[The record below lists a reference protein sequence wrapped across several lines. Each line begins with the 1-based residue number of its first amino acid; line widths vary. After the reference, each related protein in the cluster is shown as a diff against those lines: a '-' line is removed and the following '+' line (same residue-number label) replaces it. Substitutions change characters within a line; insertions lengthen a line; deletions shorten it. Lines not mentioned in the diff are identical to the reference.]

1 MKYLL
6 TPVVLAVSIG
16 AGWLVYRDSLAK
28 VEAKPAPVRKEPVAV
43 RVVGVSNRTIEDQVE
58 LVGQIAPAG
67 EFQVRARISGYIRRL
82 PAPPVVGS
90 PGRNGAVPPA
100 GSEQT
105 TVGEVASR
113 GRSGAD
119 GTGEENVAVEAADP
133 VEAAA
138 PLNRRSPEEDFVRQL
153 DVGDYVQRGQLI
165 VELES
170 SSFREAVARA
180 EAAWQVTQAQL
191 RAKLAELDQAQK
203 ELDRQVRLGRSG
215 VVTTQQREEAE
226 ATVAIA
232 TAQVELERASVS
244 QADSDRTQARIAL
257 EETKILAGQ
266 SGHVAERFV
275 GVGDLANPAD
285 PLLRIVNIETVQ
297 TVVRVAERDYPRVQV
312 GQEASISVDA
322 WPGRTF
328 RGTVVRKSPVLDP
341 ETRTGELQ
349 VEIPN
354 PDATLRPGMHARVF
368 IVLERRTNVPV
379 VPLAALTGPVES
391 PELFVVRGTPAKTWQ
406 VSITT
411 GISDG
416 DVIEVLSGLEPGDRV
431 VTLGNRI
438 VSDGQEVTVVDATAP
453 ADVQPVAAEPEADG
467 TQTGG

>member
-90 PGRNGAVPPA
+90 PGQNGAVPPA
-100 GSEQT
+100 GSEPA
-105 TVGEVASR
+105 TVGQVASR
-113 GRSGAD
+113 GGSGAD
-119 GTGEENVAVEAADP
+119 ETGEENVAAEAAG
-133 VEAAA
+133 AAA

-232 TAQVELERASVS
+232 TAQVELERANVS

-368 IVLERRTNVPV
+368 IVLERRTDVPV
-379 VPLAALTGPVES
+379 VPLAALMGQAEA

-416 DVIEVLSGLEPGDRV
+416 EVIEVLSGLEPGDRV

-453 ADVQPVAAEPEADG
+453 AEVQPVAAEPESDG